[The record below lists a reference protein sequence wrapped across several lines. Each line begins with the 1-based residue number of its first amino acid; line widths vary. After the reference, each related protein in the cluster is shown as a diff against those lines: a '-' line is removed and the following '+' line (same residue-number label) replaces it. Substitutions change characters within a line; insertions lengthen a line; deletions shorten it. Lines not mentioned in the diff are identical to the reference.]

1 MIISITDLVGAV
13 CFIAGVSIT
22 GLVWYIKDYGLDSLY
37 LKGYKN
43 GYDKALRDMDKEENT
58 WKRETN

>member
-13 CFIAGVSIT
+13 CFIAGASIT